1 VGLFAGVDAVAG
13 PPAGD
18 LGPVYRLPWFMS
30 EYRDRVMQDVY
41 PFAVSGPAVNTLRGD
56 ATLQE

>member
-1 VGLFAGVDAVAG
+1 VGLFAGVDAV
-13 PPAGD
+13 AGD

-41 PFAVSGPAVNTLRGD
+41 PFAASGPAVNTLRGD